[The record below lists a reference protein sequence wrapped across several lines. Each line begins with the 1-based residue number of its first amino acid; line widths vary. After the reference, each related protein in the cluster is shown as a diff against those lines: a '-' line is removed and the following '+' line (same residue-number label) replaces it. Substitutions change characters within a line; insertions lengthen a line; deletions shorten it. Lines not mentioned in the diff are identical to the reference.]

1 MSSEKFK
8 EEQKAADLK
17 RRITELLREVRALEE
32 EIGAELRNLRRVRR
46 NLKDLIAQLRAKKK
60 ELRSVFMEKDF
71 KKIDEWISMIESE
84 MGAHEK
90 EVDVALKRDII
101 RAAEEA
107 EKRAEDAEK
116 KAEEAEKR
124 AEDAEK
130 KAEEAE
136 KRVRAAEEIAFE
148 AMRNKEEAEKRAEE
162 CVRQLKYLRADFEN
176 FKKRVERDKKEFA
189 DYVISNFATSLI
201 TVVDDLERA
210 IEHAHLIAAGASQT
224 SQQSAE
230 SAVEPLLKGVEM
242 TLNRIK
248 ELMRSEGIEEMNVK
262 KGDKFDPF
270 RHEVVAREESDEPE
284 GTILEVL
291 RKGYVYRGK
300 ILRPA
305 AVKTAAKKSDAGD
318 V

>member
-46 NLKDLIAQLRAKKK
+46 NLKDLIAQLRAKKR
-60 ELRSVFMEKDF
+60 ELRSAFMEKDF

-101 RAAEEA
+101 RA
-107 EKRAEDAEK
+107 
-116 KAEEAEKR
+116 AEEAEKR

-210 IEHAHLIAAGASQT
+210 IEHAHLIAAGTSQT

-230 SAVEPLLKGVEM
+230 NAVGPLLKGVEM

-291 RKGYVYRGK
+291 RKGYVYKGK

>member
-46 NLKDLIAQLRAKKK
+46 NLKDLIAQLRAKKR
-60 ELRSVFMEKDF
+60 ELRSAFMEKDF

-124 AEDAEK
+124 
-130 KAEEAE
+130 
-136 KRVRAAEEIAFE
+136 VRAAEEIAFE

-162 CVRQLKYLRADFEN
+162 CVQQLKYLRADFEN

-201 TVVDDLERA
+201 TVVEDLERA
-210 IEHAHLIAAGASQT
+210 IEHAHLIAAGTSQA

-230 SAVEPLLKGVEM
+230 NAVEPLLKGVEM

-291 RKGYVYRGK
+291 RKGYVYKGK

>member
-46 NLKDLIAQLRAKKK
+46 NLKDLIAQLRAKKR
-60 ELRSVFMEKDF
+60 ELRSAFMEKDF

-90 EVDVALKRDII
+90 EVDVALKRDLI
-101 RAAEEA
+101 RA
-107 EKRAEDAEK
+107 
-116 KAEEAEKR
+116 AEEAEKR

-162 CVRQLKYLRADFEN
+162 CLRQLKYLRADFEN

-201 TVVDDLERA
+201 TVVEDLERA
-210 IEHAHLIAAGASQT
+210 IEHAHLIAAGTSQT

-230 SAVEPLLKGVEM
+230 NAVGPLLKGVEM

-291 RKGYVYRGK
+291 RKGYVYKGK

>member
-46 NLKDLIAQLRAKKK
+46 NLKDLIAQLRAKKR
-60 ELRSVFMEKDF
+60 ELRSAFMEKDF

-90 EVDVALKRDII
+90 EVDVALKRDLI
-101 RAAEEA
+101 RA
-107 EKRAEDAEK
+107 
-116 KAEEAEKR
+116 AEEAEKR

-162 CVRQLKYLRADFEN
+162 CLRQLKYLRADFEN

-201 TVVDDLERA
+201 TVVEDLERA
-210 IEHAHLIAAGASQT
+210 IEHAHLIAAGTSQA

-230 SAVEPLLKGVEM
+230 NAVGPLLKGVEM

-291 RKGYVYRGK
+291 RKGYVYKGK

>member
-46 NLKDLIAQLRAKKK
+46 NLKDLIAQLRAKKR
-60 ELRSVFMEKDF
+60 ELRSVFVEKDF
-71 KKIDEWISMIESE
+71 RKIDEWISMIESE

-124 AEDAEK
+124 
-130 KAEEAE
+130 
-136 KRVRAAEEIAFE
+136 VRAAEEIAFE

-162 CVRQLKYLRADFEN
+162 CLRQLKYLRADFEN

-210 IEHAHLIAAGASQT
+210 IEHAHLIAAGTSQT

-230 SAVEPLLKGVEM
+230 NAVGPLLKGVEM

-291 RKGYVYRGK
+291 RKGYVYKGK